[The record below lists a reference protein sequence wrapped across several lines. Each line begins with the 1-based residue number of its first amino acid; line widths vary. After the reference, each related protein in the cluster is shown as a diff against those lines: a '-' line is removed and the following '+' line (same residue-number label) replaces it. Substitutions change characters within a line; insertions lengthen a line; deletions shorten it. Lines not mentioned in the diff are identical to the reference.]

1 MLPQVIHRV
10 MRVCVCFALF
20 TLDHA
25 IDDDYSSENENNP
38 YRSDER
44 TNSNLNPILPYLGL
58 PEYDYVDA
66 QSYDD
71 LLPQHLTYGKDQT
84 VKLHNAKLMS
94 CETID
99 VCRCCSSSVL
109 VHSTCDEL
117 IEHPAVVHSS
127 ERALHHCGHLARGEI
142 VADTTGRNRGHCVE
156 RCRQ

>member
-1 MLPQVIHRV
+1 MSPNMDGHNRHAEHA
-10 MRVCVCFALF
+10 MNAPAGNSPSNVCVRFALL
-20 TLDHA
+20 TLHHT

-99 VCRCCSSSVL
+99 VVFAVCPLLLCIRL
-109 VHSTCDEL
+109 VM
-117 IEHPAVVHSS
+117 
-127 ERALHHCGHLARGEI
+127 
-142 VADTTGRNRGHCVE
+142 N
-156 RCRQ
+156 